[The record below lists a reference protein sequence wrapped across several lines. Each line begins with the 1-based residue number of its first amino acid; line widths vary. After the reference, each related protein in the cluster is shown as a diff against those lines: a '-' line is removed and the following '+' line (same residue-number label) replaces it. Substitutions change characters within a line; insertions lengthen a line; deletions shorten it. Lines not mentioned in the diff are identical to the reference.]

1 MMAKADQDPKSGGL
15 ENGKSDIPRFSFDRG
30 SAQLPFQ
37 PGPSPLRR
45 YPSARLRFGVR
56 RRHEH
61 VDCPDSWCGLPAI
74 TPWCYSF
81 WEPQVV
87 RVSEACCVASM
98 MSPAILPKAARKVG
112 QIVVGMPWLR
122 PVAIQ
127 ERTVWTRRGH
137 IVNPAVLLEKTAFGL
152 LETALPR
159 QRHSITA
166 APSKINGGV

>member
-1 MMAKADQDPKSGGL
+1 
-15 ENGKSDIPRFSFDRG
+15 
-30 SAQLPFQ
+30 
-37 PGPSPLRR
+37 
-45 YPSARLRFGVR
+45 
-56 RRHEH
+56 
-61 VDCPDSWCGLPAI
+61 
-74 TPWCYSF
+74 
-81 WEPQVV
+81 
-87 RVSEACCVASM
+87 M